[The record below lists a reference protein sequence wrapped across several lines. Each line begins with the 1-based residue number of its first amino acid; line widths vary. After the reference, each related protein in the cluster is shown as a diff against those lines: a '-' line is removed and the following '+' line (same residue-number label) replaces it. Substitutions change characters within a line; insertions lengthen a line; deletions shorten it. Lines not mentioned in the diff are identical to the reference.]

1 MPGEGHGSNYLPG
14 KRAGAWDVAAPDRVA
29 PERYVKPVPNINDPR
44 YVKAL
49 GHPLRIRIL
58 ALLQER
64 TASPRELAQ
73 WLDATLGTVSYHVR
87 ALHDLGLLELVR
99 TTQVRGAIAHHYRAR
114 ERPRVSDEAWAAAPP
129 IVKQAAVGAT
139 LQTVDDYARASAAAG
154 GFDRTEAQLTRANL
168 RLDEKGW
175 KQAAKAH
182 EKLLAALGR
191 IEEGSAKRLAADLH
205 APGAADAALVMMLF
219 DAVRLSQTA
228 DGDAGLRKPKARAQ
242 DRSPKSE
249 S

>member
-1 MPGEGHGSNYLPG
+1 M
-14 KRAGAWDVAAPDRVA
+14 
-29 PERYVKPVPNINDPR
+29 KPVPNIDDPR

-49 GHPLRIRIL
+49 GHPLRVRIL

-154 GFDRTEAQLTRANL
+154 GFDRAEAHLTRTNL
-168 RLDEKGW
+168 HLDEKGW
-175 KQAAKAH
+175 KQAAKAC
-182 EKLLAALGR
+182 ETLLAALGR
-191 IEEGSAKRLAADLH
+191 IEEQSAKRLANNPHDA
-205 APGAADAALVMMLF
+205 AAADAAVVMMLF
-219 DAVRLSQTA
+219 DAVRLGQSS
-228 DGDAGLRKPKARAQ
+228 DGQAAARKRKPRAKS
-242 DRSPKSE
+242 RSSKST